1 VLEDGDRLR
10 SFRLALVAVASVA
23 VVAIVY
29 LLAIRTHI
37 GQRLDDVAFARR
49 SVVTPGTT
57 RRTDRLLGT
66 ISVASLTVMGGALVL
81 LAFARRRV
89 SLGIGA
95 GVAML
100 GAVVTTEVLKHWV
113 LTRPVFPDT
122 TGVAYNTFPSGHAT
136 IGMVLSLG
144 VVMVAPVH
152 FRRLALIVGAFTAT
166 AFGTAVLASGWHR
179 PSDTIGAYFVALAWF
194 SAVSAVLGLFEQRSS
209 ARHHPRPEPAPSVP
223 LLVTAAI
230 GVFGLLMFVLW
241 RSIGASGLHTVVYAA
256 PYIAAVI
263 GIDVAGVLVVG
274 IFYVL
279 DRTSA
284 GRSHQLHT
292 P

>member
-1 VLEDGDRLR
+1 MLDDSDRLR
-10 SFRLALVAVASVA
+10 SFRLAVVAVLSAA

-29 LLAIRTHI
+29 VVAIRTHL
-37 GQRLDDVAFARR
+37 GQRLDDVAFNRR
-49 SVVTPGTT
+49 SVVTMGTT

-66 ISVASLTVMGGALVL
+66 ISVASLTVMGGAIVL

-100 GAVVTTEVLKHWV
+100 GAVLTTEVLKHWF
-113 LTRPVFPDT
+113 LTRPALAYT
-122 TGVAYNTFPSGHAT
+122 TGANYNTYPSGHAT

-152 FRRLALIVGAFTAT
+152 FRRLALILGAFTAT

-194 SAVSAVLGLFEQRSS
+194 AAVSAFVGIFEQR
-209 ARHHPRPEPAPSVP
+209 AGTRQRRRPEPPPSVP
-223 LLVTAAI
+223 LLATAAL
-230 GVFGLLMFVLW
+230 GVLGLLMFVLW
-241 RSIGASGLHTVVYAA
+241 RSIGATGLHTVVYAA
-256 PYIAAVI
+256 PYIAAVV

-279 DRTSA
+279 GRTSA
-284 GRSHQLHT
+284 GRAHQLHT